1 MTDVTGRIHIPR
13 WQGLPQRYSRTR
25 FPSRYPSVQ
34 KVRLFTFRFTTSIY
48 APEYDDF
55 KSLFRCHA
63 TKSDYYIVY
72 PSATR
77 IERVQHSVSSC
88 YA

>member
-1 MTDVTGRIHIPR
+1 M
-13 WQGLPQRYSRTR
+13 
-25 FPSRYPSVQ
+25 
-34 KVRLFTFRFTTSIY
+34 RLFAFRFTASIY

-55 KSLFRCHA
+55 KQLFRCHA

-72 PSATR
+72 PSAAR
-77 IERVQHSVSSC
+77 VERVQHSVSSC